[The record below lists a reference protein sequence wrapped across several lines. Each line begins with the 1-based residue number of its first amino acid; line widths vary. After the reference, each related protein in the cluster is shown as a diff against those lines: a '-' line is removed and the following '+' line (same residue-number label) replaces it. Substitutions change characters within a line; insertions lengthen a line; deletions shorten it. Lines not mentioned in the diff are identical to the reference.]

1 MTLEES
7 LINRGLWPLC
17 GIDEAGRGPLAGP
30 VFAASVIISPTSPL
44 RKLVK
49 DSKSISN
56 SKRERIY
63 ELLVSSKDVYTG
75 VAMVDEKKIDEINIL
90 MATMLAMKQS
100 FQLLEIKPVAALI
113 DGNRAPELPC
123 ECIPVIKG
131 DKTEPSISAASI
143 VAKVAR
149 DRYMTEM
156 ESLYPGYGFNVHKGY
171 PTKGHYDAIRRLGAC
186 SIHRMTFKGV
196 LEPKV
201 HEKGI
206 S

>member
-1 MTLEES
+1 MALEES
-7 LINRGLWPLC
+7 LISRGLWPLC

-30 VFAASVIISPTSPL
+30 VFAAAVIISPTSPL
-44 RKLVK
+44 RNLVR

-56 SKRERIY
+56 SKREQIY

-75 VAMVDEKKIDEINIL
+75 VAMVDEKRIDEINIL
-90 MATMLAMKQS
+90 NATMLAMEQS
-100 FQLLEIKPVAALI
+100 FQMLSIKPIAALV

-123 ECIPVIKG
+123 ECIPVVRG

-143 VAKVAR
+143 IAKVAR

-156 ESLYPGYGFNVHKGY
+156 ESIYPGYGFNVHKGY
-171 PTKGHYDAIRRLGAC
+171 PTKDHYEAIRRLGAC
-186 SIHRMTFKGV
+186 SIHRMTFRGV

-201 HEKGI
+201 NKKGI